1 MSLGIV
7 FSGGGTC
14 GVYQMGFWKALR
26 EYGIDKKVTAVSG
39 SSVGT
44 LNALLYANGDMDL
57 ALDIWENL
65 KVADL
70 FQMHDGMIGMGIFSQ
85 NGYGAFIDRLEYN
98 WENTRKG
105 IPIYACVSSLGK
117 KGESLDNVD
126 MIKRLGGKPEYIL
139 LNRRKFKSM
148 KRVAL
153 ASTAIPYVYPRR
165 LVGSEICIDGDFSDK
180 TPYKPLIDIGCDRV
194 IILHLNTVEESS
206 HRQAEYDGDT
216 VPESDARLY
225 HLYPKETLGFIMAV
239 SDDIINARLKR
250 GYEEGQEFLEKYH
263 SLF

>member
-1 MSLGIV
+1 MSLGLV

-85 NGYGAFIDRLEYN
+85 NGYGAFID
-98 WENTRKG
+98 
-105 IPIYACVSSLGK
+105 K
-117 KGESLDNVD
+117 KRYSDLC
-126 MIKRLGGKPEYIL
+126 L
-139 LNRRKFKSM
+139 
-148 KRVAL
+148 
-153 ASTAIPYVYPRR
+153 
-165 LVGSEICIDGDFSDK
+165 CI
-180 TPYKPLIDIGCDRV
+180 IVR
-194 IILHLNTVEESS
+194 
-206 HRQAEYDGDT
+206 
-216 VPESDARLY
+216 
-225 HLYPKETLGFIMAV
+225 
-239 SDDIINARLKR
+239 
-250 GYEEGQEFLEKYH
+250 
-263 SLF
+263 